1 MYGVWQ
7 WQSATVQSATVLHP
21 RQRANSGPGALSD
34 KHLAVLSSDASLLCF
49 LSRCRSAG
57 SLPQLDPSPARE
69 SVAAVRR
76 ARVLLL
82 T

>member
-1 MYGVWQ
+1 
-7 WQSATVQSATVLHP
+7 
-21 RQRANSGPGALSD
+21 
-34 KHLAVLSSDASLLCF
+34 
-49 LSRCRSAG
+49 
-57 SLPQLDPSPARE
+57 LPQLDPSPARE